1 MTSDHI
7 NKSVD
12 LIEILKAILLIKGE
26 VNSISSGM
34 IEKFIVNI
42 NDNDIDIAY
51 NALDKVLSNID
62 YLERNPKEI
71 DNLCCYFIYVAYY
84 YKNIINY
91 LRNVNNFFNVNSKEH
106 REKVYSTFP
115 SNNSTGGDNLRIRKA
130 LFNSFIK

>member
-71 DNLCCYFIYVAYY
+71 DKLCCYFIL
-84 YKNIINY
+84 KILLIIF
-91 LRNVNNFFNVNSKEH
+91 VM
-106 REKVYSTFP
+106 
-115 SNNSTGGDNLRIRKA
+115 
-130 LFNSFIK
+130 